1 MIHKLLHGVQLYR
14 VGTEPEMKTARKC
27 LEGSLRA
34 GQRRSVAGGGALRTI
49 AAGGSGAA
57 FGRASARTAGA
68 TRAVSLGST
77 VVLPLA
83 FGAATRLPFR
93 TLLRATFGLPFR
105 LVPGAG
111 LAFATGTARRRAPV
125 SIAGTLAE
133 ATLRLALGFQT
144 GDFVHGDA
152 APDEMLDAADLV
164 AFGVRR
170 EGVGLAVATGTA
182 GAADPVNIVFSLHGQ
197 VVVEGVADA
206 LHVNAAG

>member
-27 LEGSLRA
+27 VEGSLRA

-57 FGRASARTAGA
+57 FGRTGARTAGA
-68 TRAVSLGST
+68 TRAVSLGPA
-77 VVLPLA
+77 VILPLA

-93 TLLRATFGLPFR
+93 TLLRATFGLPFCAAGGLAFALPFR

-111 LAFATGTARRRAPV
+111 LTFATGTACRRATV
-125 SIAGTLAE
+125 SVAGTLAE

-182 GAADPVNIVFSLHGQ
+182 G
-197 VVVEGVADA
+197 
-206 LHVNAAG
+206 